1 MSAKARKHIAIR
13 AVKALKPG
21 EAVRDNEVRGF
32 GCRRQRDARVYFLRT
47 RYRGKRE
54 YFTIGEH
61 GSPWTPEKARD
72 EAKRILGDIA
82 AGKDSALAREA
93 ERTAPDI
100 ERLAERF
107 FREHVEAKRKPR
119 TAMEYRA
126 LLDRFILPALGRI
139 RVQDV
144 TRADVARLHH
154 SMRATP
160 RQANHALA
168 VLSKLFNWAEKYGY
182 RPDGSNPCRHVEHY
196 PEGRRERFLSEAE
209 LAHLAEALAEAE
221 RESTESPYVIAAVRL
236 LVFTGARLSEVLNL
250 RWQDVDVERA
260 KLWLPDSKTG
270 RKALYLSAP
279 ALQVLAD
286 LPRLDG
292 NPHVICG
299 DKPGARLVNIQKP
312 WRRIRARAGLEDVRL
327 HDLRH
332 SFASV
337 AAAGGLSLPMIGKL
351 LGHTQAATTQRYAH
365 LAADPVC
372 AANEAIGQRIAA
384 MMKGGAGSDVVTLP
398 RRKA

>member
-1 MSAKARKHIAIR
+1 M
-13 AVKALKPG
+13 
-21 EAVRDNEVRGF
+21 
-32 GCRRQRDARVYFLRT
+32 
-47 RYRGKRE
+47 
-54 YFTIGEH
+54 
-61 GSPWTPEKARD
+61 
-72 EAKRILGDIA
+72 
-82 AGKDSALAREA
+82 
-93 ERTAPDI
+93 
-100 ERLAERF
+100 
-107 FREHVEAKRKPR
+107 
-119 TAMEYRA
+119 
-126 LLDRFILPALGRI
+126 
-139 RVQDV
+139 
-144 TRADVARLHH
+144 
-154 SMRATP
+154 
-160 RQANHALA
+160 
-168 VLSKLFNWAEKYGY
+168 
-182 RPDGSNPCRHVEHY
+182 
-196 PEGRRERFLSEAE
+196 
-209 LAHLAEALAEAE
+209 
-221 RESTESPYVIAAVRL
+221 RL

-365 LAADPVC
+365 LAADPVR

-398 RRKA
+398 RWKA